1 MVLDKLGDSLRNALK
16 KITKEHID
24 KKAVISLSAE
34 IKKALISGDVN
45 VKLAKEIAQKIRDRA
60 LKEKPVKTL
69 TAREHTVNIVYE
81 ELTNYLGKE
90 HSSLE
95 LDKKPAKIML
105 CGLFGAGKTTT
116 AGKLARY
123 LKKKGLKIALVQTD
137 TWRPAAYAQL
147 QKLAKAVKV
156 DFYGDESAK
165 KPVEILKK
173 SEKQF
178 KKYDAVIID
187 TAGRDALNEE
197 LISEINDINK
207 FLNPEN
213 RLLVISGD
221 IGQSAEAQAKKFHET
236 VNINGVII
244 TKLDGTAKGGG
255 ALSACSAT
263 KARVKFIGVGEK
275 LDAFEEFKPKNF
287 VSQLLG
293 MGDLETLLKK
303 AEEAID
309 KKSAEKIGKKVLTGK
324 GFNLNDLYEQISSM
338 KKMGSFSQIMNLIP
352 GLAGANIP
360 KDALKS
366 QEKNIDK
373 WKFLMDSMTPE
384 EKENPDIIKA
394 SRIKRIA
401 AGAGRNENDVKE
413 LLKQYKQMNK
423 MMKMMSGRSGQMKK
437 LMKMMGK
444 GGIPKLPGM

>member
-1 MVLDKLGDSLRNALK
+1 MKNW
-16 KITKEHID
+16 KI
-24 KKAVISLSAE
+24 
-34 IKKALISGDVN
+34 
-45 VKLAKEIAQKIRDRA
+45 AK
-60 LKEKPVKTL
+60 
-69 TAREHTVNIVYE
+69 
-81 ELTNYLGKE
+81 
-90 HSSLE
+90 
-95 LDKKPAKIML
+95 
-105 CGLFGAGKTTT
+105 
-116 AGKLARY
+116 Y

-156 DFYGDESAK
+156 DFYGNESAK
-165 KPVEILKK
+165 NPKEILKK
-173 SEKQF
+173 FEKEF

-187 TAGRDALNEE
+187 TAGRDALNKE

-207 FLNPEN
+207 FLKPEN
-213 RLLVISGD
+213 RILVISGD

-236 VNINGVII
+236 VNVNGVII

-263 KARVKFIGVGEK
+263 KAKVKFIGVGEK

-309 KKSAEKIGKKVLTGK
+309 KESAEKISKKVLTGK
-324 GFNLNDLYEQISSM
+324 GFNLNDLYEQMSSM
-338 KKMGSFSQIMNLIP
+338 KKMGSMSQIMNLIP
-352 GLAGANIP
+352 GMAGANVP

-366 QEKNIDK
+366 QEKNMDK

-384 EKENPDIIKA
+384 EKENPEIIKA

-401 AGAGRNENDVKE
+401 VGSGRSEKDVRE
-413 LLKQYKQMNK
+413 LLKQYKKMSK
-423 MMKMMSGRSGQMKK
+423 MMKMMSGKMGNMKK
-437 LMKMMGK
+437 IMKMMGK
-444 GGIPKLPGM
+444 GGMPDLKGLM